1 MKKLKVFRGLQV
13 LLAGIL
19 IACLIIPIGIAYAET
34 PTSLDIAVVG
44 EGTDGMGYP
53 FQHHTFMDDGVYWLF
68 YLDSDANRIKSQFSF
83 NGVDWVAG
91 DQNIHYCNASTAS
104 KQGGQFDAWW
114 DEGTSTVHFAVVNN
128 SVNSSPI
135 LYAKYDVVNGLSPTI
150 TIDGSWIQAVAGDA
164 DEVYYYP
171 TISVNAGHIF
181 LTYGTLEGGEMDVE
195 LTMSNSSTV
204 WTPEVG
210 LSLQGDGFPF
220 DDLADLAQETAY
232 GSVIP
237 LATSTNISIQ
247 YAVEEGGTE
256 VRLHQS
262 NVEYNGSVWVQQ
274 GDTNIDSSDWIA
286 SLGYPWCY
294 NAVSVVSLWN
304 NNDVAIQQ
312 LQGNGSLTRVFF
324 NRRGAEGPTVWD
336 ATWARNFGEG
346 DTGAEQLVGAMG
358 IRNSDHDL
366 VFTGWD
372 GLFPCQGIWSADYNL
387 LAGTWSTITNVYSDP
402 DAPSNSMMASYN
414 RDLGG
419 IGATSFIYGNAGDDL
434 MYGLYGSI
442 PAPVSTDPGT
452 SVIQIVIPLL
462 IALTVVVITLKG
474 LGEINTVSAI
484 IVLLV
489 ATIIGIVIFIVIK
502 SLTLGI

>member
-34 PTSLDIAVVG
+34 PASVDIAGIGNAVG
-44 EGTDGMGYP
+44 VGYP

-68 YLDSDANRIKSQFSF
+68 YLDSAANRIKSQFSF

-91 DQNIHYCNASTAS
+91 DQNIHYCDASSAS
-104 KQGGQFDAWW
+104 KEGGQFDAWW
-114 DEGTSTVHFAVVNN
+114 DEGTSTVHFAVVNE
-128 SVNSSPI
+128 SVDGSPI
-135 LYAKYDVVNGLSPTI
+135 LYAKYDVVSGLSPTI

-171 TISVNAGHIF
+171 TICVNSGHIF

-210 LSLQGDGFPF
+210 LSLQGEDFPF
-220 DDLADLAQETAY
+220 DDLGDLSEETAY

-247 YAVEEGGTE
+247 YVIEEEGTTPYM
-256 VRLHQS
+256 HTS
-262 NVEYNGSVWVQQ
+262 TVEYNGSVWIQKTDYPI
-274 GDTNIDSSDWIA
+274 DTNPDWTA
-286 SLGYPWCY
+286 FLAYPWCY
-294 NAVSVVSLWN
+294 NAVSVISLWN
-304 NNDVAIQQ
+304 DNDVAIQQ
-312 LQGNGSLTRVFF
+312 LQGNGSLARVFF
-324 NRRGAEGPTVWD
+324 NRKGAEDGTPWD

-346 DTGAEQLVGAMG
+346 DTGLTEIVGAMG

-372 GLFPCQGIWSADYNL
+372 NVGLSETIWSADYNL
-387 LAGTWSTITNVYSDP
+387 LAGTWSAVTNVYSDP
-402 DAPSNSMMASYN
+402 EVPAISMMASYN

-462 IALTVVVITLKG
+462 IAITVVVLALKG
-474 LGEINTVSAI
+474 IGEVNTVSAI

-489 ATIIGIVIFIVIK
+489 ATIIGIVMFIVIK